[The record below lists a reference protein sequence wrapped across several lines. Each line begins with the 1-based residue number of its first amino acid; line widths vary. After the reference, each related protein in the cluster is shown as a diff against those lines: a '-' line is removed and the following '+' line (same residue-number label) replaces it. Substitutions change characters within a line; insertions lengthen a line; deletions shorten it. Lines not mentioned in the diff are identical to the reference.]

1 MRSMVCPRS
10 FLSTQNQRMVLI
22 CFGNSI
28 AYAYVVRHF
37 AASPLASLSPDEP
50 DCAEAKRVITQ
61 LVPFLADRRST
72 TVLKSIS
79 GTVTDLWSRFP
90 PVSHRAP

>member
-1 MRSMVCPRS
+1 MM
-10 FLSTQNQRMVLI
+10 LI
-22 CFGNSI
+22 CFGHSI

-37 AASPLASLSPDEP
+37 AASPLSSLSPDEP
-50 DCAEAKRVITQ
+50 DCIEARRVVSQ
-61 LVPFLADRRST
+61 LVPFLAERIST